1 MTRIE
6 QYVQTKFKIDAPYFL
21 RGGFW
26 STLGQI
32 VGITGGIAVSSLFA
46 YTLTESE
53 YGIYRYLIGIGVL
66 LSSFS
71 LTGLGQSVL
80 QTAAKKYYQFYLES
94 VRTGFIY
101 NLGISA
107 TGIVGAG
114 YYFYNEN
121 ITLALGCL
129 LISTLQPVINTFKNV
144 SPFLQGSKRFKEATL
159 LHTVNTMIITA
170 VSITAILL
178 TQDILILF
186 TTYLSTHALLNTVS
200 HLYYRPKKSISTP
213 ADISHKYL
221 CYAKH
226 TSVRNII
233 SGIIFRL
240 DTIIIF
246 TQLGAT
252 DLAIYAI
259 ANIIPEQIKGSF
271 KNIASLLL
279 PKYAQHIDIKS
290 IKKNI
295 PKRSFQLFLV
305 FTAIT
310 IVYILLA
317 PFIYRLLFPKYESA
331 IFLSQLVA
339 LSFPAMIL
347 ILPFGALQSQL
358 KERELHILNLQGSI
372 LTLVLTI
379 VLIGIY
385 GLIGAVIAKILS
397 RYSYLFLSYYHL
409 YKNKNFQCNFK
420 VKN

>member
-1 MTRIE
+1 MASLEKYI
-6 QYVQTKFKIDAPYFL
+6 QTKFKIDASYYL

-71 LTGLGQSVL
+71 LTGLGQAIL

-101 NLGISA
+101 NLSISA
-107 TGIVGAG
+107 IGIVGAG

-159 LHTVNTMIITA
+159 LHTVNTIIITA

-178 TQDILILF
+178 TQNILILF

-233 SGIIFRL
+233 SSIIFRL

-310 IVYILLA
+310 IVYILLT

-358 KERELHILNLQGSI
+358 KEKELHYFNLQSSCLSLVFTII
-372 LTLVLTI
+372 LISTF
-379 VLIGIY
+379 GI
-385 GLIGAVIAKILS
+385 IGAVTAKIFS
-397 RYSYLFLSYYHL
+397 RYTNLILLHYHL
-409 YKNKNFQCNFK
+409 HKAKS
-420 VKN
+420 